1 MARLLWTQRRDFGPL
16 ARFGHAMVFD
26 VARKH
31 VLMIGGQSSNGARL
45 GDTWAWNG
53 EHWTQVADMG
63 PSPRSNHSMA
73 YDESRERV
81 VMFGGSNGDTSFR
94 DTWEWDGEAWT
105 QTSDSGPSARSGAAM
120 VFISAD
126 RHVLLV
132 GGASGGGD
140 LLGDTWKW
148 DGTDWT
154 QVEDAGLPPRSD
166 HAIAEDPPR
175 NRVVVFGGRDVSGS
189 LGDTWEW
196 DGTLWS
202 QEASF
207 GPPACSRASMA
218 FARSRCILYGG
229 VAGVTTATS
238 APEVFGKT
246 WEWDGRHWTAL
257 QDIGPGPRVAHAM
270 AYDSQ
275 RERVVLFGGVTIP
288 LDSPDASLSATG
300 DTWDHPPELTPTQP
314 GTIPGR
320 IRLASFTVAP
330 NTISAAAGG
339 SLRFSV
345 VLSGP
350 APAGGNTVLFSYI
363 TPGAVLENLPLPR
376 SVVVASGETEKDF
389 TVTVSPGVLPSRT
402 VYIDAISGN
411 GGLTTIIEV
420 TA

>member
-1 MARLLWTQRRDFGPL
+1 
-16 ARFGHAMVFD
+16 MV
-26 VARKH
+26 
-31 VLMIGGQSSNGARL
+31 GGQSSNGARL
-45 GDTWAWNG
+45 GDTWAWDG

-73 YDESRERV
+73 YDKSRERV

-105 QTSDSGPSARSGAAM
+105 QTSDSGPSARGGAAM
-120 VFISAD
+120 AFISAD

-166 HAIAEDPPR
+166 HAIAEDPLR

-207 GPPACSRASMA
+207 GPPACFRASMA

-229 VAGVTTATS
+229 VAGVTTPTS
-238 APEVFGKT
+238 SPEVFGKT

-257 QDIGPGPRVAHAM
+257 QDMGPGPRVAHAM

-288 LDSPDASLSATG
+288 LDSLDASLSATG
-300 DTWDHPPELTPTQP
+300 DTWDHTPELTPIP
-314 GTIPGR
+314 PGR
-320 IRLASFTVAP
+320 IPLASFAVVP
-330 NTISAAAGG
+330 NVMSSAAGG
-339 SLRFSV
+339 SLTFSV
-345 VLSGP
+345 TLSRP
-350 APAGGNTVLFSYI
+350 APSGGNTVLFSYVSSI
-363 TPGAVLENLPLPR
+363 DAASLGNVQFFLGI
-376 SVVVASGETEKDF
+376 VVASGRTDNSV
-389 TVTVSPGVLPSRT
+389 TVPVSPGALPSQIVMIEAR
-402 VYIDAISGN
+402 SG
-411 GGLTTIIEV
+411 GVTIAANLDV